1 MAVVALA
8 GGCTTAAPEAA
19 SSEAPA
25 TAATAAPGAP
35 AVAEARQTLGAPMIA
50 LAESLLA
57 LRAAVD
63 TVRHETPRGTEVM
76 AAVSAVE
83 PLIVEVESATAGA
96 DAAAREIGL
105 TEDRVGRAATVV
117 ADTAQVAA
125 RASADARAELAA
137 LSALAQLDVE
147 MDGIAAGWDAPGSQS
162 ARRAALA
169 ALGARADALAEQA
182 RLEPALPAK
191 CPALRDHRVAW
202 ASLLAER
209 SRALGA
215 LATGSSGERYD
226 AQLAAFD
233 ADPYGEDRLAADTAD
248 RPCWQQSSV
257 LAQAAEGVRAQ
268 VAALESLLR

>member
-8 GGCTTAAPEAA
+8 GGCTTAAPEAVTSA
-19 SSEAPA
+19 IPV
-25 TAATAAPGAP
+25 TAATAAPGAS
-35 AVAEARQTLGAPMIA
+35 AVADARQTLGAPMIA

-57 LRAAVD
+57 LRATVD
-63 TVRHETPRGTEVM
+63 TVRHQSPRGTQVM

-96 DAAAREIGL
+96 DAAAREMGL
-105 TEDRVGRAATVV
+105 TEDRPGRAATVV

-137 LSALAQLDVE
+137 LSALARLDVE

-169 ALGARADALAEQA
+169 ALGARADALAERA
-182 RLEPALPAK
+182 RLEPALPAE
-191 CPALRDHRVAW
+191 CPALRDHRVGW
-202 ASLLAER
+202 ARLLAER
-209 SRALGA
+209 SRALGS
-215 LATGSSGERYD
+215 LATGSSGEQYD
-226 AQLAAFD
+226 AQLAAF
-233 ADPYGEDRLAADTAD
+233 AALPYGEDRLVADAAD
-248 RPCWQQSSV
+248 RPCWQRSSS
-257 LAQAAEGVRAQ
+257 LARAAAGVRAQ